1 MATNDN
7 GHTATEA
14 LNQVVLVKTG
24 PELHEIGVPGFRGWY
39 GFIQEE
45 FIPALQGQAGRRA
58 LREMSMNCAIAASM
72 LFVAEM
78 ILRAS
83 PPSIEENPSGHPDAT
98 TDAEFLRS
106 VLFEDMESDFDAFI
120 SNWRSTLVFGWADFE
135 MVLKRRIGPNETDPF
150 RQSKFSDGLYG
161 LRNLEIRAQET
172 LYRWLFDEHKHVLG
186 WIQQDQDTGQYY
198 KLPADYLLHFQPF
211 EDKGSP
217 EGRSMLRPGWIHYVH
232 LKNIL
237 PAEASGIDRELNG
250 LPVIYAPI
258 EKIANAEWKTATETQ
273 LQAIRANKQAG
284 LLLPS
289 DPWLDAD
296 GKPTSLPRYK
306 AELMSAS
313 GSRAINTS
321 EVVLRHEQA
330 IARLMISEFL
340 MLGSTAS
347 GSRALSTDKTDMY
360 EFALNGFAKSIAA
373 PFNRKLIP
381 FFWRING
388 KPPESM
394 PHMKPGKVDR
404 VAAETVAKIFESLSR
419 AGASTFPD
427 DNLENWIRDQV
438 GAPEKPVEA
447 L

>member
-1 MATNDN
+1 MKGA
-7 GHTATEA
+7 
-14 LNQVVLVKTG
+14 

-39 GFIQEE
+39 GYIQEE
-45 FIPALQGQAGRRA
+45 FIPALQGQAGRKA
-58 LREMSMNCAIAASM
+58 LREMSLNCAIAASM

-83 PPSIEENPSGHPDAT
+83 PPSIEGNPSGHPDAEA
-98 TDAEFLRS
+98 DAEFMRS
-106 VLFEDMESDFDAFI
+106 VLFEDMASSWDEFMS
-120 SNWRSTLVFGWADFE
+120 SWRSAWIYGWADFE
-135 MVLKRRIGPNETDPF
+135 IVLKRRMGPNETDPF
-150 RQSKFSDGLYG
+150 RQSKFTDGLYG
-161 LRNLEIRAQET
+161 IQNLEIRAQET

-186 WIQQDQDTGQYY
+186 WLQQDQDTGKYY
-198 KLPADYLLHFQPF
+198 TLPADYLLHFQPF
-211 EDKGSP
+211 SEKGNP
-217 EGRSMLRPGWIHYVH
+217 EGRSMLRPGWINYVH

-250 LPVIYAPI
+250 LPVIYAPL
-258 EKIANAEWKTATETQ
+258 EKIANGEWKLATEAQ

-289 DPWLDAD
+289 DPWMDVD
-296 GKPTSLPRYK
+296 GKPTGLPRYK

-313 GSRAINTS
+313 GSRSINTN
-321 EVVLRHEQA
+321 EVILRHEHT
-330 IARLMISEFL
+330 IARLMASEFL
-340 MLGSTAS
+340 MLGASAS

-381 FFWRING
+381 FLWRING
-388 KPPESM
+388 WPPESM

-404 VAAETVAKIFESLSR
+404 VSAQVIATIFESLSR

-427 DNLENWIRDQV
+427 NNLENWIREQV